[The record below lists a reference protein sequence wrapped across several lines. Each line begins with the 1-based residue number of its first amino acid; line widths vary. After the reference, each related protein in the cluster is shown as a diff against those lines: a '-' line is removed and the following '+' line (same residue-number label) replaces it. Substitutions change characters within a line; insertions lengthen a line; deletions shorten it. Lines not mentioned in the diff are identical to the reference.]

1 MALRTEGNH
10 RYSWM
15 KNQRSLFVSRTRPR
29 SLRRNTIQLMS
40 QHRILGFKSA
50 LRLEWRDQNAQ
61 DETEQR
67 DHRALTLCDSIRQ
80 SMRMRFLVHTG
91 GKVKMPRRCT
101 QISLLVPHSFTSL
114 LLFISGSQDWNS
126 ERRIDRS
133 CCLPASCRRLTRDR
147 KIGSIPRA
155 SRMTHESNVINDTL
169 DDALEPGIA
178 LIRPPIG

>member
-1 MALRTEGNH
+1 MIVMALRTEGNH

-91 GKVKMPRRCT
+91 AKKDKAWISQARYIRFILRHHIAWLRLSIACRLCRHCHHSSLQRRRFWFSDYPNSDYESLYGRRCGR
-101 QISLLVPHSFTSL
+101 IRARSFR
-114 LLFISGSQDWNS
+114 N
-126 ERRIDRS
+126 
-133 CCLPASCRRLTRDR
+133 CR
-147 KIGSIPRA
+147 
-155 SRMTHESNVINDTL
+155 
-169 DDALEPGIA
+169 
-178 LIRPPIG
+178 